1 MENWQI
7 ILLVIGVLIVFVASI
22 MLIRGDET
30 YLLKNITKTPSDYI
44 KENQI
49 EIMDDKI
56 IIYVENPSLSKY
68 ADTGS
73 MIPLLNEY
81 SNGIRI
87 IPDSEED
94 IFVGDIVTFEK
105 DNRLIVHRVIEK
117 GSDEDGT
124 FFVTKGDNVSISD
137 GKIRFSDI
145 KYKTIG
151 VLW

>member
-1 MENWQI
+1 M
-7 ILLVIGVLIVFVASI
+7 LLLIAMVLIVLVGSVV
-22 MLIRGDET
+22 LIEGNEP
-30 YLLKNITKTPSDYI
+30 YILKNLRAAPSDYI

-49 EIMDDKI
+49 EITDDKI
-56 IIYVENPSLSKY
+56 IIYVENPSLSRY

-73 MIPLLNEY
+73 MIPLLDEY

-87 IPDSEED
+87 VPDSEEE
-94 IFVGDIVTFEK
+94 IYVGDIVTFIRDDK
-105 DNRLIVHRVIEK
+105 LIVHRVIEK
-117 GSDEDGT
+117 GNDSGGIY
-124 FFVTKGDNVSISD
+124 FITKGDNSTVSD